1 MRKLLLLTLVLFV
14 SNLINSQ
21 NTISSEVKMKEKGEN
36 YLVVANDKMNEN
48 MIAEGDEAKQKAHEI
63 FSQLVLEYPKSES
76 YTYYLF
82 TKGITS
88 SNKTEA
94 RKCFEEVIRLNN
106 WQYYTRKS
114 YMNLVY
120 DAIEE
125 KDFEN
130 GLKYLEEIKKMNKP
144 TFNCGVE
151 RETYE
156 AQIKY
161 LYQACETELK
171 K

>member
-1 MRKLLLLTLVLFV
+1 
-14 SNLINSQ
+14 
-21 NTISSEVKMKEKGEN
+21 MKEKGEN

-48 MIAEGDEAKQKAHEI
+48 MIVEANEAKQKAHEF
-63 FSQLVLEYPKSES
+63 FSQLILEYPKSEG

-94 RKCFEEVIRLNN
+94 KKCFEEVIRLNN
-106 WQYYTRKS
+106 WKYYTRKS

-130 GLKYLEEIKKMNKP
+130 GLKYLEEIKKLKNP
-144 TFNCGVE
+144 TFSCGVE
-151 RETYE
+151 RDIYE

-161 LYQACETELK
+161 LNQACEAGLK